1 MDDLSISQPIGKE
14 KLVRVIHKYTFEIA
28 KLGIRALERANVKN
42 FYI

>member
-1 MDDLSISQPIGKE
+1 MTYLFLSQLEKK